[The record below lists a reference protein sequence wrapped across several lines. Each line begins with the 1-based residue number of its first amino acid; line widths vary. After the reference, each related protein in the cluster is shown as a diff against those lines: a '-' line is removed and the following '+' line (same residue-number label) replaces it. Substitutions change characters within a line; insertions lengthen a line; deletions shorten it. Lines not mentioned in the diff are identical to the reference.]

1 MEDEL
6 EAVLSRII
14 DWLKYEEAK
23 NAALITLDGVSAGVI
38 LQLLSASGIP
48 KALSPWLKGSLVALL
63 LSLIVALLSFY
74 PVRRGEKLHK
84 WAAARRRN
92 RRLKER
98 AKWKPSLLYF
108 ADIAG
113 DKEDLYLNDFH
124 AAVRA
129 SGSTTSFEL
138 DYAHE
143 IITNAEIAVMKLR
156 FFEAGFVFTLL
167 GLIAACVAAVIYL
180 LSSL

>member
-1 MEDEL
+1 MEDKL

-74 PVRRGEKLHK
+74 PVRTGEKLHK
-84 WAAARRRN
+84 WAARRRN
-92 RRLKER
+92 RRLEEC
-98 AKWKPSLLYF
+98 AKWKPGLLYF

>member
-1 MEDEL
+1 MEDKL

-74 PVRRGEKLHK
+74 PVLRGEKLHK
-84 WAAARRRN
+84 WAARRRN
-92 RRLKER
+92 RRLEEC
-98 AKWKPSLLYF
+98 AKWKPGLLYF